1 MLPWG
6 CFEGGWCRP
15 RTVPFLF
22 EFLIDYLMGI
32 RRKARESAL
41 QFLFQDDFSAQDTRR
56 GELIE
61 RFDLFCSLYQVNR
74 KARPYTL
81 ELLQGIRQ
89 NRDHIDSLISQCAKN
104 WRLERIAITDR
115 NLLRIGVFEM
125 LFCED
130 VPDQVAI
137 NEAVE
142 IAKRYGS
149 EESPAFINGI
159 LDAVKT
165 VIHA

>member
-1 MLPWG
+1 
-6 CFEGGWCRP
+6 
-15 RTVPFLF
+15 
-22 EFLIDYLMGI
+22 MGI

-41 QFLFQDDFSAQDTRR
+41 QFLFQDDFATEDMYQ

-61 RFDLFCSLYQVNR
+61 RFDVFCSLYQVNK

-81 ELLQGIRQ
+81 DLLRGILL

-104 WRLERIAITDR
+104 WRFERIAITDK

-125 LFCED
+125 LFSED

-165 VIHA
+165 VIRI

>member
-1 MLPWG
+1 
-6 CFEGGWCRP
+6 
-15 RTVPFLF
+15 
-22 EFLIDYLMGI
+22 MGI

-41 QFLFQDDFSAQDTRR
+41 QFLFQDDFAAVGTRR
-56 GELIE
+56 KGLAE

-81 ELLQGIRQ
+81 ELLQGIWE
-89 NRDHIDSLISQCAKN
+89 NCAHIDSLIGQCAKN

-115 NLLRIGVFEM
+115 NLLRIGVYEM
-125 LFCED
+125 VYCD
-130 VPDQVAI
+130 DIPVQVAI

-149 EESPAFINGI
+149 DDSPAFINGI
-159 LDAVKT
+159 LDAVKN
-165 VIHA
+165 VIHVPANGRSTCIEEE

>member
-1 MLPWG
+1 MIP
-6 CFEGGWCRP
+6 P
-15 RTVPFLF
+15 APFGLNLF
-22 EFLIDYLMGI
+22 VDYLMGI

-41 QFLFQDDFSAQDTRR
+41 QFLFQDDFTGDDIRR
-56 GELIE
+56 GEIGE
-61 RFDLFCSLYQVNR
+61 RFDLFCNLYQVNR
-74 KARPYTL
+74 NARPYTL
-81 ELLQGIRQ
+81 DLVNGILI
-89 NRDHIDSLISQCAKN
+89 NRDHIDGLISQCAQN

-125 LFCED
+125 LYCED

-165 VIHA
+165 LIHT

>member
-1 MLPWG
+1 
-6 CFEGGWCRP
+6 
-15 RTVPFLF
+15 
-22 EFLIDYLMGI
+22 MGI

-41 QFLFQDDFSAQDTRR
+41 QVLFQEDFAVDDMHR
-56 GELIE
+56 GELSD
-61 RFDLFCSLYQVNR
+61 RFDLFCHLYQINK
-74 KARPYTL
+74 KARPYTF
-81 ELLQGIRQ
+81 ELIKGILH
-89 NRDHIDSLISQCAKN
+89 NREHIDTLIGQCAIN
-104 WRLERIAITDR
+104 WRLERIAITDK

-125 LFCED
+125 FYCDD

-165 VIHA
+165 LIRS